1 MFLKQLH
8 GSDYQFEH
16 LIISN
21 VIPKDIIDRDTTGR
35 SCCTGYY
42 GYWVVSSLTRG
53 RKEEELTGKTHK
65 TRNEDQ
71 GRNMV

>member
-21 VIPKDIIDRDTTGR
+21 VIPKDIIDRETTGR
-35 SCCTGYY
+35 SFCTGYY
-42 GYWVVSSLTRG
+42 GYEVVRSLTRG
-53 RKEEELTGKTHK
+53 REAEELTGKTHK
-65 TRNEDQ
+65 NRNDGQ